1 MTGKTHKF
9 IGLAAG
15 AAAAYYGITVLGE
28 PSYMF
33 YLIASPVGAMIADI
47 DHDNSKLGRS
57 RKNIMTAVSTLFAS
71 LAIVAIS
78 FFLVDGYTNGR
89 LLPAVFTV
97 LMVAVPF
104 LLLISLSKIPFVK
117 NNLKFMVKHRGL
129 MHTLIIPAFLFAATY
144 FIKEPTFKIL
154 VTGLMI
160 GYVTHLAADLLT
172 VRGCPILFPLSKK
185 NFNLAGIK
193 TGSVWEY
200 IAAAIL
206 SVCAVA
212 LLLSGL
218 IAI

>member
-9 IGLAAG
+9 IGLVAG
-15 AAAAYYGITVLGE
+15 GAAAYYGVAVLKE

-33 YLIASPVGAMIADI
+33 YLIACPVGAMIPDI

-57 RKNIMTAVSTLFAS
+57 RKHIMAAVSTLFAS

-89 LLPAVFTV
+89 LMPAIGTV
-97 LMVAVPF
+97 IMVAVPF
-104 LLLISLSKIPFVK
+104 LILTWLSKTKFVK
-117 NNLKFMVKHRGL
+117 NNLKFVVKHRGL

-154 VTGLMI
+154 VIGLMI
-160 GYVTHLAADLLT
+160 GYITHLVADLLT

-185 NFNLAGIK
+185 NFNLARIK

-200 IAAAIL
+200 VAAAII
-206 SVCAVA
+206 SVCAGAVFI
-212 LLLSGL
+212 LGL
-218 IAI
+218 IKI